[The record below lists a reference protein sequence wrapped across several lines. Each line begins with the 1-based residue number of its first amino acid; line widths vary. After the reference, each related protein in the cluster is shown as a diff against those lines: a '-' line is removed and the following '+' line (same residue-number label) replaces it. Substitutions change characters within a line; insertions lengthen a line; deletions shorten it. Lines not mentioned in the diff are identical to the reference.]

1 MKNDV
6 LKNFVN
12 FTGKTLY
19 WFLFSIKFQALRPAT
34 LLKSDPNKCFFPF
47 KLTKFLIAFTL
58 INIANGC
65 FYIVSLRGKYMFFRK
80 RRT

>member
-58 INIANGC
+58 INIC
-65 FYIVSLRGKYMFFRK
+65 K
-80 RRT
+80 RLLLHCIFKREIHVC